1 LAMRGLIVT
10 AVGGDRADFTSRCF
24 FPQSGVPEDSVTGS
38 AHCALAPYWALRLGR
53 KELTGY
59 QASPRGGFVHC
70 TVAEHR
76 VLLKGS
82 AITILRGELAI

>member
-1 LAMRGLIVT
+1 MRGLIVT

-70 TVAEHR
+70 TVPEHR